1 MDLKK
6 FISPI
11 LVISALGFIMY
22 LSMFTRMAT
31 LSSQTILDYD
41 PWWYYRHAIEI
52 MNNSLIPPKWDILSY
67 YPPGRPFDT
76 QLGWE
81 YTMILFFKISSI
93 IFKGITF
100 LAVAKWSPM
109 IMVALGVIPAFLLG
123 RLVSNNKWGGVATA
137 LFAVLTPTFIGVSM
151 AGYTDNDPVVIF
163 YTFLCAYSI
172 LLALK
177 KKSIPYYLFAI
188 LANVIFAF
196 NWGGGWFVLM
206 LFTASLIFLFVFR
219 IFENMIHQ
227 KKLVIDLKPS
237 ITELKPFLIP
247 FIIIFVFSNVL
258 GYFLNIGNVFTSLIV
273 SLGFI
278 NPSQGLLVNISVAEL
293 QSVNILSRDGFLAV
307 AGRVGLAPFL
317 LTIIGLPIFV
327 IFKLIKK
334 IKINYVEIFLFA
346 WAIITFYMILH
357 GVRFALL
364 FSAAAA
370 VSAGY
375 IIGNAIT
382 FVKKDIIGITF
393 FAIIT
398 VLALMFVSD
407 AISTGMASQGMA
419 VDQNWL
425 DALSWL
431 KNNADKNSLI
441 STWWDP
447 GHIITG
453 YTGLKSYADG
463 SHCSPGECVPYNLNV
478 RIQDMGRIFST
489 SSENESVSILKKY
502 KSLTPEQCQEVRKDF
517 GNIVP
522 SNACDPVSDI
532 YLIASNDLI
541 GKYHWLSYYGTGTA
555 RDFIQL
561 PFKSYDQNQGI
572 LTYGNGEVTLMRKGD
587 QWVPVVQGKYV
598 VKEIIYEE
606 NGQKDLN
613 FTNATN
619 VIDGLVWV
627 DPSYQI
633 IIFMPPE
640 IRDSMFTRM
649 FFFNGE
655 GLKGFNLVYSNP
667 ELKIFKVNFS

>member
-1 MDLKK
+1 MDFKK
-6 FISPI
+6 FINPI
-11 LVISALGFIMY
+11 IVISALGFIMY

-31 LSSQTILDYD
+31 LSSQTVLDYD

-52 MNNSLIPPKWDILSY
+52 MNNNLIPPKWDILSY
-67 YPPGRPFDT
+67 YPPGRPYDN

-100 LAVAKWSPM
+100 LTVAKWSPL
-109 IMVALGVIPAFLLG
+109 IMAALGVIPAFLLG
-123 RLVSNNKWGGVATA
+123 KLVSNKWGGVATA

-177 KKSIPYYLFAI
+177 KKSVPYYLFAI
-188 LANVIFAF
+188 LTNVIFAF
-196 NWGGGWFVLM
+196 NWGGGWFILM

-219 IFENMIHQ
+219 IFENMIRQ

-237 ITELKPFLIP
+237 ITEFKPFLIP

-258 GYFLNIGNVFTSLIV
+258 GYFLNVGNVFISLIV

-317 LTIIGLPIFV
+317 LTVIGLPIFV

-346 WAIITFYMILH
+346 WVIITFYMILH
-357 GVRFALL
+357 GVRFSLL

-375 IIGNAIT
+375 VIGNTIT
-382 FVKKDIIGITF
+382 LIKKDIIGITF
-393 FAIIT
+393 FAIIA
-398 VLALMFVSD
+398 VLTLMFISD
-407 AISTGMASQGMA
+407 AISTGLASKGME

-425 DALSWL
+425 NALDWL
-431 KNNADKNSLI
+431 KNNADKNSMVA
-441 STWWDP
+441 TWWDP

-453 YTGLKSYADG
+453 YTGLKDHADG
-463 SHCSPGECVPYNLNV
+463 SHCSPGECVPYNHNV

-489 SSENESVSILKKY
+489 SNENESVSILKKY

-627 DPSYQI
+627 DSSYQI

-655 GLKGFNLVYSNP
+655 GLKDFNLVYSNP
-667 ELKIFKVNFS
+667 EMKIFKVNFS